1 MDKTCKDTNPR
12 QDHLRPIFCQWATQP
27 QSRPFISHLSQMT
40 KAPRTDSETRV
51 KMKGEKMSGSETKE
65 RKRILIEKKDSFCPN
80 FAALEDNEL
89 CFR

>member
-1 MDKTCKDTNPR
+1 
-12 QDHLRPIFCQWATQP
+12 
-27 QSRPFISHLSQMT
+27 MT

>member
-1 MDKTCKDTNPR
+1 MLGHEPKARSFKANLLPKGNP
-12 QDHLRPIFCQWATQP
+12 ATIT
-27 QSRPFISHLSQMT
+27 SVHFTSLT